1 MFTRKFYPRDMRFF
15 TDDAA
20 PGGGGG
26 GSTTPETDAL
36 GATETDADDTD
47 DEEAGEGE
55 HVDTGKLLERLRKKN
70 SENRALRQRTKDA
83 EDKAKT
89 ADDAEQRAKA
99 LEAENLRYKVALDN
113 GIPSTIAKRLVGST
127 EEELLADA
135 QALMEALG
143 PKAPPSRQP
152 REKGQAQRFG
162 TQAVD
167 EETDLDKIAS
177 SMFRN

>member
-1 MFTRKFYPRDMRFF
+1 MFTSRSIPIRRFF

-26 GSTTPETDAL
+26 GSQAPEADESKVEDV
-36 GATETDADDTD
+36 TEDDD
-47 DEEAGEGE
+47 DEEADEGE

>member
-1 MFTRKFYPRDMRFF
+1 MFTSKFHPNVVRFF
-15 TDDAA
+15 ADDAA
-20 PGGGGG
+20 PGGGGSTPPEGETPVAEETSEPDG
-26 GSTTPETDAL
+26 G
-36 GATETDADDTD
+36 ADDED
-47 DEEAGEGE
+47 DEGEQ
-55 HVDTGKLLERLRKKN
+55 VVTGKLLERLRKKN

-99 LEAENLRYKVALDN
+99 LEAENLRYLVALDN

>member
-15 TDDAA
+15 ADDAA
-20 PGGGGG
+20 PGGGG
-26 GSTTPETDAL
+26 STPPEGETPEAE
-36 GATETDADDTD
+36 ETSEPDGGADDED
-47 DEEAGEGE
+47 DEGEQ
-55 HVDTGKLLERLRKKN
+55 VDTGKLLERLRKKN
-70 SENRALRQRTKDA
+70 SENRALRERTKKA
-83 EDKAKT
+83 EEQAESAT
-89 ADDAEQRAKA
+89 DAEQRAKA
-99 LEAENLRYKVALDN
+99 LEAENLRYRVALDN
-113 GIPSTIAKRLVGST
+113 GIPSAIAKRLVGST

-162 TQAVD
+162 SSGGE
-167 EETDLDKIAS
+167 EETDLDKIAT